1 MGMNILPGVKAYF
14 EAITYKYQV
23 ENHAEII
30 KLDQVMG
37 IQYPQMMS
45 QPWPRSFNYNLEFF
59 TGENPPS
66 QVKSHILAFLK
77 NNTQEHVVSVFSEK
91 LNQLIPAY
99 RDQGY
104 LHAWSNILMVRKL
117 PPREKISW
125 PSGVEIRSITT
136 IQDVSLANTIE
147 PDYPCSTNGLDE
159 PVIHNLMAFYKG
171 EVCAKSQII
180 TLPGKYAYLAD
191 IFTHPD
197 FRRKGISTT
206 LLQEMHQLALDAGN
220 SMSLL
225 VPSKMT
231 REFDL
236 FQKFSY
242 QVLIEMALLVP
253 EHTPLN

>member
-1 MGMNILPGVKAYF
+1 MNILPGVKAYF
-14 EAITYKYQV
+14 DAITHKYQV

-30 KLDQVMG
+30 KLDQVLG
-37 IQYPQMMS
+37 IQHLQMMT
-45 QPWPRSFNYNLEFF
+45 QPWPRAFNYRLEFF

-66 QVKSHILAFLK
+66 QVKSHIQAYLK
-77 NNTQEHVVSVFSEK
+77 NNSEEHVVNIFSEK

-117 PPREKISW
+117 PSREKISW
-125 PSGVEIRSITT
+125 PSGVEIKLIKTL
-136 IQDVSLANTIE
+136 QDVSLANSIE

-159 PVIHNLMAFYKG
+159 PAIHNLMAFYKG
-171 EVCAKSQII
+171 EVCAKAQVI
-180 TLPGKYAYLAD
+180 TLPGKYAYMAD

-206 LLQEMHQLALDAGN
+206 LLQEMHQIALRAGN
-220 SMSLL
+220 SLSVL

-242 QVLIEMALLVP
+242 QELIEMALLVP
-253 EHTPLN
+253 DQAVD

>member
-1 MGMNILPGVKAYF
+1 MNILPGVKAYF

-30 KLDQVMG
+30 KLDQVFG
-37 IQYPQMMS
+37 IQYTQMMT
-45 QPWPRSFNYNLEFF
+45 QPWPRTFNYRHEFF
-59 TGENPPS
+59 SGENPPS
-66 QVKSHILAFLK
+66 QVRSNILAYFQ
-77 NNTQEHVVSVFSEK
+77 NNPEEHVVNIFSEK
-91 LNQLIPAY
+91 LSQLIPAY

-104 LHAWSNILMVRKL
+104 LHAWSNIIMVRKL
-117 PPREKISW
+117 PSREKISW
-125 PSGVEIRSITT
+125 PSGVEIKSVTS

-147 PDYPCSTNGLDE
+147 PDYPCSTNGLDD
-159 PVIHNLMAFYKG
+159 PAIHNLMAFYKG
-171 EVCAKSQII
+171 EVCAKAQVI
-180 TLPGKYAYLAD
+180 TPPGKYAYVAD

-206 LLQEMHQLALDAGN
+206 LLQEMHQIALDAGN
-220 SMSLL
+220 SMSVL

-236 FQKFSY
+236 FQKLSY

-253 EHTPLN
+253 EHKPLN

>member
-1 MGMNILPGVKAYF
+1 MNILPGVKAYF
-14 EAITYKYQV
+14 DAITHKYKV

-30 KLDQVMG
+30 KLDQVLG
-37 IQYPQMMS
+37 FQYPQMMT
-45 QPWPRSFNYNLEFF
+45 QPWPRAFNYRLEFF
-59 TGENPPS
+59 TGENPPF
-66 QVKSHILAFLK
+66 QVKNHILAYLQNK
-77 NNTQEHVVSVFSEK
+77 TEEHVVNVFSEK

-99 RDQGY
+99 RDYGY
-104 LHAWSNILMVRKL
+104 LHAWSNILMFRKL
-117 PPREKISW
+117 SSREKNSW
-125 PSGVEIRSITT
+125 PSGVEIKIITT

-147 PDYPCSTNGLDE
+147 PDYPCSTKGLDD
-159 PVIHNLMAFYKG
+159 PAIHNLMAFYKG
-171 EVCAKSQII
+171 EICAKAQVI
-180 TLPGKYAYLAD
+180 TPPGNYAYVAD

-206 LLQEMHQLALDAGN
+206 LLQELHQIALAAGN
-220 SMSLL
+220 SMSVL

-253 EHTPLN
+253 DQAVG